1 MTIGTRQR
9 VNIGVTEDMTKTT
22 EITLIK
28 ELRYDRSVDTNSSST
43 VYISRE
49 NLLVESG
56 VEKTKEGR
64 KGVRGYYCDEAQ
76 MNYLG
81 HYCSFRSQRNA
92 PVDYPP
98 QGRLIKK

>member
-9 VNIGVTEDMTKTT
+9 VNTGVTEDMTKTT

-49 NLLVESG
+49 NLLIESV
-56 VEKTKEGR
+56 VEKGKD
-64 KGVRGYYCDEAQ
+64 RGEK
-76 MNYLG
+76 NRG
-81 HYCSFRSQRNA
+81 
-92 PVDYPP
+92 
-98 QGRLIKK
+98 